1 LSIARNIF
9 RLLPGNIQKNLK
21 VKLNA
26 RAVNQRELN
35 ADKKLTE
42 LALHLSANAL
52 SQSANTNEWEQRKT
66 QLKAQLTFMLGI
78 EHLTNVT
85 LSKAT
90 LTGTID
96 REKYSIEKWLFE
108 YSNGLYSTTNVYI
121 PKNTSNAQP
130 CVMYLCGH
138 WPSLDGAK
146 TGLQDRYLWYP
157 ENGFVLM
164 VVDPLGYGE
173 INGIHHGTCRLN
185 KWDWLSKGYTP
196 AGAEVWNA
204 MRMMDWLQQRKEVDS
219 GRIAVTGISGGGVMT
234 QYVTAMD
241 ERVKV
246 AAASCSTY
254 TIGHQVSNNLINGQ
268 CDCTYYPNIYQAD
281 FPEVLA
287 LIAPRPFL
295 ILGGK
300 KDDIFPPEGFR
311 AAYSEVKKV
320 YGLCPDGLS
329 KVKLVESNEG
339 HTDPPHFLEET
350 RKWICKWL
358 NHEIAP
364 TSNYEYLTTDVASN
378 SDLRVTSH
386 YPKNATNTIIDHSW
400 GITSE
405 KDTTHKTPDS
415 IDRRKNLLHD
425 IRNQVFGWFPK
436 KSPSFNYKKTV
447 TSGGILGEWTN
458 FTEFTISTETDVEV
472 LAKLCIPN
480 EVPDSLPLMV
490 WVKDTSDNVYF
501 PDVDEF
507 FPFLRTHALLIIN
520 PRFSEKY
527 LSPNDYTRIERS
539 SAILGR
545 SIASQQI
552 WDVLQVIKWLREQKK
567 YNFSNITIF
576 GKDRMAIVSLY
587 VALLDETITK
597 VIMKT
602 PPDTHL
608 KEPAIPMILRY
619 ADIPEIAGL
628 VAPLNIS
635 IIQDINNLLP
645 EIRPYFSSM
654 SCEGH
659 LNVYSSITELQLN

>member
-1 LSIARNIF
+1 LSLARNLF
-9 RLLPGNIQKNLK
+9 RLLPGSIQKNLK
-21 VKLNA
+21 VTLNA

-108 YSNGLYSTTNVYI
+108 YSNGLYSTTNLYV
-121 PKNTSNAQP
+121 PKNTPAPLP
-130 CVMYLCGH
+130 CVLYLCGH

-204 MRMMDWLQQRKEVDS
+204 MRMMDWLAQRPEVDPN
-219 GRIAVTGISGGGVMT
+219 RFAVTGISGGGVMT
-234 QYVTAMD
+234 QYLTAID

-268 CDCTYYPNIYQAD
+268 CDCTYYPNIYHAD

-311 AAYSEVKKV
+311 AAYNEVKKV
-320 YGLCPDGLS
+320 YGLYPDGLS

-358 NHEIAP
+358 NHELPA
-364 TSNYEYLTTDVASN
+364 TSNYQYLTTDVRSKT
-378 SDLRVTSH
+378 DLRVTNH
-386 YPKNATNTIIDHSW
+386 YPKNAINTIIDHTW
-400 GITSE
+400 GVTAE
-405 KDTTHKTPDS
+405 KNAAAKTDNLN
-415 IDRRKNLLHD
+415 RKREQLLYD
-425 IRNQVFGWFPK
+425 IRNHIFSWFPK
-436 KSPSFNYKKTV
+436 TNPGFNYKRTV

-458 FTEFTISTETDVEV
+458 FTEFTICTETGVDVLV
-472 LAKLCIPN
+472 KLCIPN
-480 EVPDSLPLMV
+480 EIPASLPLMV

-545 SIASQQI
+545 SIAAQQV
-552 WDVLQVIKWLREQKK
+552 WDVLQVIKWVQEQKE
-567 YNFSNITIF
+567 YNFSNINIF
-576 GKDRMAIVSLY
+576 GKDRMAIVALY
-587 VALLDETITK
+587 AALLEESIAQ
-597 VIMKT
+597 VMMKS
-602 PPDTHL
+602 PPETHL

-619 ADIPEIAGL
+619 ADIPELTSL
-628 VAPLNIS
+628 VAPRQVS
-635 IIQDINNLLP
+635 IIHDINNLFAKT
-645 EIRPYFSSM
+645 RPYFNASAHT
-654 SCEGH
+654 EKV
-659 LNVYSSITELQLN
+659 NTYATITEIPIH